1 MSISKP
7 FITVCQKAIPADLSS
22 KRSEENFIQD
32 RKLSKYITTP
42 IYYVNGEAHIG
53 HAYTTF
59 IADTLARY
67 ERLKGEDTFFLTGTD
82 EHGQKIEESA
92 AKNNKPTQQFADEI
106 SATFKNLWDEFGI
119 SYDKFIRTTDEDHMR
134 GVQKAFEVMYEKGDI
149 YKDFYEGHYCVSCE
163 TFFPE
168 TQLVDGEFCPDCG
181 RSTNVV
187 KEESYFFKLSK
198 YEDKLLKYY
207 EEHPEFI
214 MPKSRANEVINF
226 VKGGLRD
233 LSVTRTSF
241 SWGVKMPA
249 SINDDKH
256 VMYVWLDALLNYVT
270 ALGYGSD
277 EKLMNYWPA
286 DVHFV
291 GKDILRFHAIY
302 WPAFLMSLDLPL
314 PKHIGAHGWWTR
326 DGEKMSKSKGNVV
339 SPKEVADAYGVENLR
354 YFMLREVPFG
364 QDGDFSQRAFI
375 DRINSELSNDLGN
388 LLNRIIGMSG
398 KYSDFEIDSVDVEKY
413 HAKEIAAMNSVLDSL
428 DAFLEK
434 LQPHRYLEELW
445 RLFAIGNG
453 VIQEYEP
460 WVKMKN
466 GQKDEAL
473 ATVAV
478 VANILAKAAV
488 MLHPVMPNTTNT
500 IADALAFEINT
511 ESYKEL
517 ILDKKLLKVFNIKKV
532 PPLFPRVEEPLMQ
545 EAPKAEPEPV
555 AKEQKKEEKKV
566 ANKEED
572 NLIEIGQFF
581 ETSLKVGTVVEA
593 EEVPKSKK
601 LLKLQIDLGEEK
613 NRQIVAG
620 IKEFYSPD
628 DLMGTQVCVV
638 ANLKPA
644 KLMGIMSEGMLL
656 AAKDEDGLCLVRPE
670 KPKKA
675 GTPIG

>member
-1 MSISKP
+1 M
-7 FITVCQKAIPADLSS
+7 
-22 KRSEENFIQD
+22 N
-32 RKLSKYITTP
+32 KYITTP

-59 IADTLARY
+59 IADATARY
-67 ERLKGEDTFFLTGTD
+67 ERLKGNETYFLTGTD

-92 AKNNKPTQQFADEI
+92 QKANKPTQQFADEI
-106 SATFKNLWDEFGI
+106 SATFKNLWDEFEI
-119 SYDKFIRTTDEDHMR
+119 TYNQFIRTTDADHMA
-134 GVQKAFEVMYEKGDI
+134 GVQKAFIKMYEKGDI

-168 TQLVDGEFCPDCG
+168 TQLIDGEFCPDCG
-181 RSTNVV
+181 RTTSVV

-198 YEDKLLKYY
+198 YEEKLLAHY
-207 EEHPEFI
+207 EANPDFI
-214 MPKSRANEVINF
+214 MPRSRANEVKNF

-241 SWGVKMPA
+241 TWGVKMPE
-249 SINDDKH
+249 SLNDDKH
-256 VMYVWLDALLNYVT
+256 VMYVWLDALLNYIT
-270 ALGYGSD
+270 ALGYGKD
-277 EKLMNYWPA
+277 DAKMKFWPA
-286 DVHFV
+286 SAQFV

-314 PKHIGAHGWWTR
+314 PKQIGAHGWWTR

-398 KYSDFEIDSVDVEKY
+398 KYSDYLIDSENVEKY
-413 HAKEIAAMNSVLDSL
+413 HSKELNAMNEVLDSL
-428 DAFLEK
+428 DGFMK
-434 LQPHRYLEELW
+434 DMQTHRYLEELW
-445 RLFAIGNG
+445 KLFSIGNTA
-453 VIQEYEP
+453 ITEHEP
-460 WVKMKN
+460 WVKVKN
-466 GQKDEAL
+466 DKTDEAL
-473 ATVAV
+473 ATVAL

-488 MLHPVMPNTTNT
+488 MLSPIMPKTTAT
-500 IADALAFEINT
+500 IADALGFEIDNA
-511 ESYKEL
+511 SYQEL
-517 ILDKKLLKVFNIKKV
+517 VLDKKPLQPFTIKKV
-532 PPLFPRVEEPLMQ
+532 PPLFPRVEEPLMP
-545 EAPKAEPEPV
+545 EAPKAMPASNVEKKED
-555 AKEQKKEEKKV
+555 AQKSEKKEQKVDSK
-566 ANKEED
+566 ANLDED

-581 ETSLKVGTVVEA
+581 ETSLKVGTVLEA
-593 EEVPKSKK
+593 QEVPKSKK
-601 LLKLQIDLGEEK
+601 LLKLQVSLGE
-613 NRQIVAG
+613 NDTRQVVAG
-620 IKEFYSPD
+620 IKEFYSAES
-628 DLMGTQVCVV
+628 LVGTQVCVV

-644 KLMGIMSEGMLL
+644 KLMGMMSEGMLL

>member
-1 MSISKP
+1 
-7 FITVCQKAIPADLSS
+7 
-22 KRSEENFIQD
+22 
-32 RKLSKYITTP
+32 LSKYITTP

-59 IADTLARY
+59 IADTTARY
-67 ERLKGEDTFFLTGTD
+67 EKLKGNKTFFLTGTD

-92 AKNNKPTQQFADEI
+92 QKNNKPTQEFADEI
-106 SATFKNLWDEFGI
+106 SATFKNLWDEFEI
-119 SYDKFIRTTDEDHMR
+119 DYDKFIRTTDEDHKI
-134 GVQKAFEVMYEKGDI
+134 GVKKAFEVMHAKGDI

-168 TQLVDGEFCPDCG
+168 TQLEDGEFCPDCG
-181 RSTNVV
+181 RSTSII

-198 YEDKLLKYY
+198 YEDALLKHY
-207 EEHPEFI
+207 EENPDFI
-214 MPKSRANEVINF
+214 LPRSRANEVINF

-241 SWGVKMPA
+241 TWGVKMPE
-249 SINDDKH
+249 SLNDDKH
-256 VMYVWLDALLNYVT
+256 VMYVWLDALMNYVT
-270 ALGYGSD
+270 ALGYGND
-277 EKLMNYWPA
+277 EENMDFWPA
-286 DVHFV
+286 STHFV

-302 WPAFLMSLDLPL
+302 WPAFLMSLDLPI

-326 DGEKMSKSKGNVV
+326 DGEKMSKSKGNVI

-413 HAKEIAAMNSVLDSL
+413 HSKELDAMNDALGNLDG
-428 DAFLEK
+428 FM
-434 LQPHRYLEELW
+434 QQMQTHRYLEELW
-445 RLFAIGNG
+445 KLFSIGNTA
-453 VIQEYEP
+453 ITSYEP
-460 WVKMKN
+460 WAKMKEDR
-466 GQKDEAL
+466 KDEAL
-473 ATVAV
+473 ATVAL
-478 VANILAKAAV
+478 VANILAKASI
-488 MLHPVMPNTTNT
+488 MLSPVMPKTTAT
-500 IADALAFEINT
+500 IADALNFEINT
-511 ESYKEL
+511 NSYNEL
-517 ILDKKLLKVFNIKKV
+517 IIDKKLLKLFNIKKV
-532 PPLFPRVEEPLMQ
+532 PPLFPRVDEPLMQ
-545 EAPKAEPEPV
+545 EAPKAEVNPP
-555 AKEQKKEEKKV
+555 KEIKKEEKV
-566 ANKEED
+566 AKEDD

-581 ETSLKVGTVVEA
+581 ETSLKIGVVIEA

-601 LLKLQIDLGEEK
+601 LLKLQVDLGEDE
-613 NRQIVAG
+613 NRQVVAG
-620 IKEFYSPD
+620 IKEFYSAES
-628 DLMGTQVCVV
+628 LVGTQVCVV

-644 KLMGIMSEGMLL
+644 KLMGMMSEGMLL

>member
-1 MSISKP
+1 M
-7 FITVCQKAIPADLSS
+7 
-22 KRSEENFIQD
+22 
-32 RKLSKYITTP
+32 SKYITTP

-59 IADTLARY
+59 IADTMARY
-67 ERLKGEDTFFLTGTD
+67 ERLKGNDTYFLTGTD

-92 AKNNKPTQQFADEI
+92 QKNNKPTQEFADEI
-106 SATFKNLWDEFGI
+106 SKTFKDLWDEFEI
-119 SYDKFIRTTDEDHMR
+119 SYDKFIRTTDEEHKK
-134 GVQKAFEVMYEKGDI
+134 GVQKAFEIMYAKGDI

-163 TFFPE
+163 TFFPQ

-181 RSTNVV
+181 RSTSVV
-187 KEESYFFKLSK
+187 KEESYFFRLSK
-198 YEDKLLKYY
+198 YEEKLLKYY
-207 EEHPEFI
+207 EENPDFI
-214 MPKSRANEVINF
+214 LPRSRANEVINF

-241 SWGVKMPA
+241 TWGVKMPE
-249 SINDDKH
+249 SLNDDAH
-256 VMYVWLDALLNYVT
+256 VMYVWLDALMNYIT
-270 ALGYGSD
+270 ALGFGKD
-277 EKLMNYWPA
+277 EKDMRFWPA

-302 WPAFLMSLDLPL
+302 WPAFLMSLDMPL

-326 DGEKMSKSKGNVV
+326 DGEKMSKSKGNVIA
-339 SPKEVADAYGVENLR
+339 PKDVADAYGVENLR

-364 QDGDFSQRAFI
+364 QDGDFSQRAFM

-413 HAKEIAAMNSVLDSL
+413 HSKELDNINTILDSL
-428 DAFLEK
+428 DEFIN
-434 LQPHRYLEELW
+434 QFQTHRYLEELW
-445 RLFAIGNG
+445 KLFAIGNG
-453 VIQEYEP
+453 VIQESEP

-466 GQKDEAL
+466 NQKDEAL
-473 ATVAV
+473 ATVAL
-478 VANILAKAAV
+478 VANILARAAI
-488 MLHPVMPNTTNT
+488 MLHPVMPKTTN
-500 IADALAFEINT
+500 IVADALDFEINT
-511 ESYKEL
+511 QSYQEL
-517 ILDKKLLKVFNIKKV
+517 VIDKKLLKLFNIKKV
-532 PPLFPRVEEPLMQ
+532 PPLFPRIEEPLMA
-545 EAPKAEPEPV
+545 EAPKAEPN
-555 AKEQKKEEKKV
+555 KSKKDEKVTKTQ
-566 ANKEED
+566 ED

-581 ETSLKVGTVVEA
+581 QTELKVGMVVEA

-601 LLKLQIDLGEEK
+601 LLKLQVDLGEDK
-613 NRQIVAG
+613 PRQVVAG

-628 DLMGTQVCVV
+628 DLINSQVCVV

-644 KLMGIMSEGMLL
+644 KLMGMISEGMLL